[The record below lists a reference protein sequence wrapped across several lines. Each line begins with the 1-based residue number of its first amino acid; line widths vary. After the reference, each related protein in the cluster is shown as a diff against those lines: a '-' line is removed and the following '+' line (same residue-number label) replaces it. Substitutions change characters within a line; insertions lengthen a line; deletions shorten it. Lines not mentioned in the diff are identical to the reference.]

1 MFLNFIKE
9 FFVKKT
15 LNKNLH
21 SIKNEVFTSKVETV
35 GLLVDESNFRHSK
48 ALQKELILNGI
59 LSENIKTVVYRDK
72 LKKKKEYSLPTFGK
86 KQMNWRGEFES
97 FFLNE
102 FIKTEFDLLISYYDV
117 EKTTLLMVTQKSRAK
132 FKVGFALIDSRFNR
146 WMIAVALENYKLFI
160 SELFRYLRN
169 IK

>member
-1 MFLNFIKE
+1 MFLNYIKE

-21 SIKNEVFTSKVETV
+21 IVKNEAFTSNVQSI

-48 ALQKELILNGI
+48 ALQKQLVSNGI
-59 LSENIKTVVYRDK
+59 LPENIKTVVYRDK
-72 LKKKKEYSLPTFGK
+72 FKKKKEYTLPTFGK
-86 KQMNWRGEFES
+86 KQMNWRGEFEPD
-97 FFLNE
+97 FLNE
-102 FIKTEFDLLISYYDV
+102 FISTEFDLLISYYDV
-117 EKTTLLMVTQKSRAK
+117 EKTILMMITQKSKAK
-132 FKVGFALIDSRFNR
+132 FKVGFASIDLRFNR
-146 WMIAVALENYKLFI
+146 WMIEITLENYKLFV

>member
-1 MFLNFIKE
+1 
-9 FFVKKT
+9 
-15 LNKNLH
+15 
-21 SIKNEVFTSKVETV
+21 
-35 GLLVDESNFRHSK
+35 
-48 ALQKELILNGI
+48 
-59 LSENIKTVVYRDK
+59 
-72 LKKKKEYSLPTFGK
+72 
-86 KQMNWRGEFES
+86 MNWRGEFES